1 MAGQLAADCDDIDY
15 FPSYDLCALST
26 TRGFFY
32 KPNAR
37 GAHNAGVDFVMKT
50 FFDAHGIGFEP
61 DSGSS
66 SGDARE
72 GNQIVCEEVLL
83 EAFS

>member
-1 MAGQLAADCDDIDY
+1 
-15 FPSYDLCALST
+15 
-26 TRGFFY
+26 
-32 KPNAR
+32 
-37 GAHNAGVDFVMKT
+37 MKT